1 MLTKKTFLALAL
13 PLALLAA
20 CSSDSNPQSVD
31 SDSTVA
37 TTSDTTEESTATTA
51 EPAPSPPET
60 AADTTAPDTAP
71 DTTADT
77 TPVTTDTV
85 PDTAPDTTAVEP
97 DVDPFQWEEFF
108 EGVETGTLEV
118 PIDYE
123 DPSKGTFELFV
134 ARRLATDPDARIG
147 SLLVNPGGPGF
158 GGSDFAIYGD
168 QIYSETLLEHF
179 DIIGWDPR
187 GTGLSEPAIDCID
200 DYDRYFA
207 STDVTPDDDAERQQI
222 IDLATEFQ
230 ELCVENNEEFF
241 AYVGTNNSARDM
253 DQIRQALGEEQISY
267 FGFSYGSELGATW
280 ATLFPETVRAA
291 VLDGAADPNADFV
304 ESSLQQVRGFE
315 ASIATFLAQCSAD
328 SSCAFHNDGDAEGA
342 FDALMLQIDEN
353 PVPQSDPDRP
363 DVTRGVALTG
373 VAQAMYSERL
383 WEALEEALANAQA
396 GDGSGLLA
404 LYDQYYVRNPDGSY
418 DNSLEAF
425 QTISCMDTPERPTVE
440 EEDADA
446 PLFNEAG
453 PRFAPGTTGGYFC
466 TFFPEAIDPRVE
478 ITGAGAGP
486 ILVVGTTG
494 DPATPLSST
503 ENMAAALEG
512 GVLLVIEADQHT
524 GYGVNECSYDTIDG
538 YLVDLVVPESGF
550 TCEA

>member
-1 MLTKKTFLALAL
+1 MLVKCLAL
-13 PLALLAA
+13 PIVAVALLAA
-20 CSSDSNPQSVD
+20 CSSDANPIATD

-37 TTSDTTEESTATTA
+37 TTD
-51 EPAPSPPET
+51 
-60 AADTTAPDTAP
+60 AP
-71 DTTADT
+71 DTTDAPET
-77 TPVTTDTV
+77 TPVAETVEPTDSTQ
-85 PDTAPDTTAVEP
+85 APDTTEP
-97 DVDPFQWEEFF
+97 VDTQAPVSTDAPDTTTPTTSGPGDDPFGWEEFF
-108 EGVETGTLEV
+108 FGEGVEVGTLEV
-118 PIDYE
+118 PIDYD
-123 DPSKGTFELFV
+123 DPSKGTFELYV
-134 ARRLATDPDARIG
+134 ARRLASNPSERIG

-158 GGSDFAIYGD
+158 GGSDFALYAD
-168 QIYSETLLEHF
+168 QIYSEELLEHF
-179 DIIGWDPR
+179 DIVGWDPR

-207 STDVTPDDDAERQQI
+207 TGDITPDDDAERQQI
-222 IDLATEFQ
+222 IDLAQEFQ
-230 ELCVENNEEFF
+230 TLCAENNADILPFI
-241 AYVGTNNSARDM
+241 GTNNSARDM
-253 DQIRQALGEEQISY
+253 DSIRRALGEDTITY

-280 ATLFPETVRAA
+280 ATLFPDTVRAA

-328 SSCAFHNDGDAEGA
+328 PDCAFHNDGDAEGA

-353 PVPQSDPDRP
+353 PVPSEPDRP

-373 VAQAMYSERL
+373 VAQAMYSETL
-383 WEALEEALANAQA
+383 WDELEEALADAQD

-404 LYDQYYVRNPDGSY
+404 LYDQYYVRHEDGTY

-425 QTISCMDTPERPTVE
+425 QSISCMDTPERPTVE
-440 EEDADA
+440 EEDAEA
-446 PLFNEAG
+446 PLFNEAA
-453 PRFAPGTTGGYFC
+453 PRFAPGTTGSYFC
-466 TFFPEAIDPRVE
+466 SFFPESIDPRVE

-503 ENMAAALEG
+503 ENMAEALEE

-524 GYGVNECSYDTIDG
+524 GYGVNACSYDTIDS
-538 YLVDLVVPESGF
+538 YLVDLEIPEDGF
-550 TCEA
+550 VCEA